1 MSSRRVGPPHAASVQ
16 AAEIVPRGLLYCAM
30 LRAALLA
37 LALTACAH
45 HSEVLRDPS
54 KVVAVGAPAP
64 DGQLATPG
72 GTKVALAEAWRGH
85 KGAVVVFYR
94 GFY

>member
-1 MSSRRVGPPHAASVQ
+1 
-16 AAEIVPRGLLYCAM
+16 M
-30 LRAALLA
+30 LRGVLVALA
-37 LALTACAH
+37 LAGCAH

-54 KVVAVGAPAP
+54 KVVAVGAQAP

-72 GTKVALAEAWRGH
+72 GTKAALSEAWRGH